1 VLYRLE
7 NVRKSFGTKDV
18 LVDATWQHD
27 PGRIVG
33 LVGRNGSGKST
44 VLRIVQGLVEPDG
57 GKLYVAGGTTFASLD
72 QAVEPEGDEPL
83 RAFVAR
89 AQEPLLALEREMRRL
104 EEAIATHG
112 ADGDRAALDALL
124 AEHDDV
130 REHFERAGGYE
141 ADARVDRV
149 LMGVGLLRA
158 LWERPVGELSGGQK
172 HRAQIAR
179 LLLTDA
185 SALLLDEPTNHL
197 DVAGIEFL
205 ESWLVERK
213 TGAGL
218 SALVV
223 SHDRR
228 FLDAVA
234 DRIVEVAHG
243 RLEDYPGDYATYR
256 RLKAERERLRAKEA
270 EKQRQMIER
279 TEEFIRRNIAGQKT
293 KQARSRRT
301 MLARIER
308 IEAPRED
315 ANEVAIRFEEARI
328 SGGRVLEAK
337 KLVPGYRETGP
348 LLQPLSFLLRR
359 GDRLALWGPN
369 GCGKTTLLK
378 TLARVLPPL
387 SGSAVPGTGVLTGYY
402 DQEMGDL
409 PVEATA
415 LDAVMDLDPTMK
427 ENEARDFLAL
437 FDFRGDEVF
446 QKIATLSGG
455 EKGRLS
461 LARIVFG
468 GANFLLLDEPTNHLD
483 LDAREQ
489 LEDALE
495 AFEGAIIFVSHDRW
509 FVDRI
514 ATEIL
519 EIAPGGATEL
529 HPGNYSD
536 LMKRKKA
543 SLAPSQDGS
552 QQRDELQWGAA
563 KGAFSS
569 KGKKDKGSAAGSAG
583 AKPGAVRHPSSPSK
597 KSLSSD
603 LAIAAGVTGSARG
616 AAGASPG
623 GPRRPDRAAERRRA
637 KNERILAVL
646 EEEIARLEEEIRSLD
661 LSLANPE
668 VFRDGEKVRQV
679 KSAREQAQRTLEA
692 KLWEWEETSRKLQTG
707 AEVPA

>member
-1 VLYRLE
+1 MLYRLE

-18 LVDATWQHD
+18 LLDATWQHD

-33 LVGRNGSGKST
+33 LVGRNGAGKTT
-44 VLRIVQGLVEPDG
+44 VLKIVLSLVEPDG

-83 RAFVAR
+83 RVFVAR

-104 EEAIATHG
+104 EEEIATHG

-124 AEHDDV
+124 AEHDEV

-141 ADARVDRV
+141 ADSRIERV
-149 LMGVGLLRA
+149 LDGVGLPRA
-158 LWERPVGELSGGQK
+158 LWDRPVGELSGGQK

-185 SALLLDEPTNHL
+185 SVLLLDEPTNHL

-205 ESWLVERK
+205 EGWLVERK
-213 TGAGL
+213 TSAGL
-218 SALVV
+218 SALVA

-234 DRIVEVAHG
+234 DRILEVAHG
-243 RLEDYPGDYATYR
+243 RLEEYPGDYATYR
-256 RLKAERERLRAKEA
+256 KLKAERDRLRAKEA

-279 TEEFIRRNIAGQKT
+279 TEDFIRRNIAGQKT
-293 KQARSRRT
+293 KQAQGRRK

-315 ANEVAIRFEEARI
+315 ANDVSIRFEEARV

-337 KLVPGYRETGP
+337 KIVPGYAETGP
-348 LLQPLSFLLRR
+348 LMQPVSFLLRR
-359 GDRLALWGPN
+359 GDRMALWGPN

-378 TLARVLPPL
+378 NLARVLPPL
-387 SGSAVPGTGVLTGYY
+387 SGSAVPGASVLVGYY

-409 PVEATA
+409 APNATA
-415 LDAVMDLDPTMK
+415 LDVVMDLDPTMK

-483 LDAREQ
+483 LDAREH
-489 LEDALE
+489 LEDAL
-495 AFEGAIIFVSHDRW
+495 ADFEGAIVFVSHDRW

-514 ATEIL
+514 ATQIL
-519 EIAPGGATEL
+519 EIGPGGTVEV
-529 HPGNYSD
+529 HDGNYSD
-536 LMKRKKA
+536 LIRRKK
-543 SLAPSQDGS
+543 G
-552 QQRDELQWGAA
+552 REI
-563 KGAFSS
+563 SS
-569 KGKKDKGSAAGSAG
+569 KVNTASATGEAA
-583 AKPGAVRHPSSPSK
+583 AVRVAQAPLNPSK
-597 KSLSSD
+597 KSSSSSSER
-603 LAIAAGVTGSARG
+603 T
-616 AAGASPG
+616 
-623 GPRRPDRAAERRRA
+623 AERRRL
-637 KNERILAVL
+637 KNEKILSLL
-646 EEEIARLEEEIRSLD
+646 EEEIARLEEEVRNLD
-661 LSLANPE
+661 LSLSNPD
-668 VFRDGEKVRQV
+668 VFRDGEKSRQV
-679 KSAREQAQRTLEA
+679 KTARDNARRLLEA
-692 KLWEWEETSRKLQTG
+692 KMWEWEETSRKVQVG
-707 AEVPA
+707 EEVTA

>member
-1 VLYRLE
+1 VLYRLV

-18 LVDATWQHD
+18 LLDATWQHD

-33 LVGRNGSGKST
+33 LVGRNGAGKST
-44 VLRIVQGLVEPDG
+44 VLKIVQGVLEPDG
-57 GKLYVAGGTTFASLD
+57 GRRFLAGGTTFASLE
-72 QAVEPEGDEPL
+72 QAVEPEGLEPL

-112 ADGDRAALDALL
+112 AHGDRAALDVLL
-124 AEHDDV
+124 GEHDDV

-149 LMGVGLLRA
+149 LMGVGLARA
-158 LWERPVGELSGGQK
+158 LWDRPVGELSGGQK

-185 SALLLDEPTNHL
+185 SVLLLDEPTNHL
-197 DVAGIEFL
+197 DVSGIEFL
-205 ESWLVERK
+205 EGWLVERK

-315 ANEVAIRFEEARI
+315 ANEVSIRFEEARV

-348 LLQPLSFLLRR
+348 LLQPVSFLLRR

-415 LDAVMDLDPTMK
+415 LDAVMDLDPTMT

-446 QKIATLSGG
+446 QRIATLSGG

-495 AFEGAIIFVSHDRW
+495 VFEGAIVFVSHDRW

-514 ATEIL
+514 ATEML
-519 EIAPGGATEL
+519 EIRDGKAEI
-529 HPGNYSD
+529 HEGNYSD
-536 LMKRKKA
+536 FVRRKKEI
-543 SLAPSQDGS
+543 LAPSRDDSQDRSDLQRGS
-552 QQRDELQWGAA
+552 GDAV
-563 KGAFSS
+563 FSS
-569 KGKKDKGSAAGSAG
+569 KGKKNKRPPSGAAGAQS
-583 AKPGAVRHPSSPSK
+583 
-597 KSLSSD
+597 
-603 LAIAAGVTGSARG
+603 
-616 AAGASPG
+616 AAGASPSL
-623 GPRRPDRAAERRRA
+623 PSKKSSSSSSDRAAERRRL

-646 EEEIARLEEEIRSLD
+646 EEEIGRLEEEIRALD
-661 LSLANPE
+661 LSLANPD
-668 VFRDGEKVRQV
+668 VFRDGDKARQV
-679 KSAREQAQRTLEA
+679 KAAREQARRTLEA
-692 KLWEWEETSRKLQTG
+692 KLWDWEETSRKLQTG

>member
-1 VLYRLE
+1 MRSATASRKRRSCETTSAERPAPVFRSTSQPSR
-7 NVRKSFGTKDV
+7 NSIPATSRWFVGSSSRRTDASVRRSRAIWARCFCPPESSPT
-18 LVDATWQHD
+18 
-27 PGRIVG
+27 G
-33 LVGRNGSGKST
+33 LSQS
-44 VLRIVQGLVEPDG
+44 
-57 GKLYVAGGTTFASLD
+57 
-72 QAVEPEGDEPL
+72 
-83 RAFVAR
+83 
-89 AQEPLLALEREMRRL
+89 
-104 EEAIATHG
+104 
-112 ADGDRAALDALL
+112 
-124 AEHDDV
+124 
-130 REHFERAGGYE
+130 
-141 ADARVDRV
+141 ARVDRV
-149 LMGVGLLRA
+149 LMGVGLSRA
-158 LWERPVGELSGGQK
+158 LWDRPVGELSGGQK

-185 SALLLDEPTNHL
+185 SVLLLDEPTNHL

-205 ESWLVERK
+205 EGWLVERK
-213 TGAGL
+213 TSAGL
-218 SALVV
+218 SALVA

-234 DRIVEVAHG
+234 DRILEVAHG
-243 RLEDYPGDYATYR
+243 RLEEYPGDYATYR
-256 RLKAERERLRAKEA
+256 KLKAERDRLRAKEA

-279 TEEFIRRNIAGQKT
+279 TEDFIRRNIAGQKT
-293 KQARSRRT
+293 KQAQGRRK

-315 ANEVAIRFEEARI
+315 ANDVSIRFEEARV

-337 KLVPGYRETGP
+337 KLVPGYKETGP
-348 LLQPLSFLLRR
+348 LLQPVSFLLRR

-378 TLARVLPPL
+378 TLARVLPAL

-461 LARIVFG
+461 LARVEVEVVRG
-468 GANFLLLDEPTNHLD
+468 LVQQEKVRAAEN
-483 LDAREQ
+483 DAREQ
-489 LEDALE
+489 LEDAL
-495 AFEGAIIFVSHDRW
+495 ADFEGAIVFVSHDRW

-514 ATEIL
+514 ATQIFEIV
-519 EIAPGGATEL
+519 PGGAVEL
-529 HPGNYSD
+529 HPGNYAD
-536 LMKRKKA
+536 LVKRKKEL
-543 SLAPSQDGS
+543 LAPTQDGS
-552 QQRDELQWGAA
+552 QKRDELQWG
-563 KGAFSS
+563 KGAAAFSL
-569 KGKKDKGSAAGSAG
+569 KGKKDKDKDSSKGKDGRGAPRTAG
-583 AKPGAVRHPSSPSK
+583 AQPAASAEHTPSK
-597 KSLSSD
+597 KSPS
-603 LAIAAGVTGSARG
+603 
-616 AAGASPG
+616 
-623 GPRRPDRAAERRRA
+623 PDRAAERRRA

-661 LSLANPE
+661 LSLANPD

-679 KSAREQAQRTLEA
+679 KSAREQAKRTLEA

-707 AEVPA
+707 TEVPA

>member
-33 LVGRNGSGKST
+33 LVGRNGAGKST
-44 VLRIVQGLVEPDG
+44 VLKIVLGLVEPDG
-57 GKLYVAGGTTFASLD
+57 GKLHVAGGTTFASLD

-89 AQEPLLALEREMRRL
+89 AQEPLLVLEREMRRL

-112 ADGDRAALDALL
+112 ADGDRAVLDTLL
-124 AEHDDV
+124 AEHDEV

-141 ADARVDRV
+141 ADARVERV
-149 LMGVGLLRA
+149 LMGVGLDRA

-172 HRAQIAR
+172 HRAQIGR

-185 SALLLDEPTNHL
+185 SVLLLDEPTNHL

-205 ESWLVERK
+205 EGWLVERK
-213 TGAGL
+213 TSAGL

-243 RLEDYPGDYATYR
+243 RLEDYPGDYAAYR
-256 RLKAERERLRAKEA
+256 KLKTERDRLRAKEA

-315 ANEVAIRFEEARI
+315 ANEVSIRFE
-328 SGGRVLEAK
+328 
-337 KLVPGYRETGP
+337 ETGP
-348 LLQPLSFLLRR
+348 LLQPVSFLLRR
-359 GDRLALWGPN
+359 GDRMALWGPN

-378 TLARVLPPL
+378 NLARVLPPL

-461 LARIVFG
+461 LSRIVFG

-489 LEDALE
+489 LEDALSD
-495 AFEGAIIFVSHDRW
+495 FEGAIVFVSHDRW

-514 ATEIL
+514 ATQIL
-519 EIAPGGATEL
+519 EIGPGGKTEL
-529 HPGNYSD
+529 HDGNYSD
-536 LMKRKKA
+536 LLKRKKER
-543 SLAPSQDGS
+543 LAPSQDDS
-552 QQRDELQWGAA
+552 QERSDPQRG
-563 KGAFSS
+563 KGNAAFSL
-569 KGKKDKGSAAGSAG
+569 KGKKDKG
-583 AKPGAVRHPSSPSK
+583 
-597 KSLSSD
+597 
-603 LAIAAGVTGSARG
+603 G
-616 AAGASPG
+616 AAGRAG
-623 GPRRPDRAAERRRA
+623 DRAAERRRA
-637 KNERILAVL
+637 KNERILSTL
-646 EEEIARLEEEIRSLD
+646 EEEIARLEQELRNLD
-661 LSLANPE
+661 LSLSNPD
-668 VFRDGEKVRQV
+668 VFRDGEKARQV
-679 KSAREQAQRTLEA
+679 TAARETARKTLEA
-692 KLWEWEETSRKLQTG
+692 KMWEWEETSRKLQVG
-707 AEVPA
+707 EGVPA

>member
-1 VLYRLE
+1 MLYRLE

-33 LVGRNGSGKST
+33 LVGRNGAGKST
-44 VLRIVQGLVEPDG
+44 VLKIVLSLVEPDG

-83 RAFVAR
+83 RTFVAR
-89 AQEPLLALEREMRRL
+89 AQEPLLALERTMRRL
-104 EEAIATHG
+104 EEEIVTHG

-124 AEHDDV
+124 AEHDEV

-141 ADARVDRV
+141 ADSRIDRV
-149 LMGVGLLRA
+149 LDGVGLARP

-172 HRAQIAR
+172 HRTQIAR

-185 SALLLDEPTNHL
+185 SVLLLDEPTNHL
-197 DVAGIEFL
+197 DVSGIEFL

-213 TGAGL
+213 SSAGL

-256 RLKAERERLRAKEA
+256 KLKAERDRLRAKEA
-270 EKQRQMIER
+270 EKQRQMIEK
-279 TEEFIRRNIAGQKT
+279 TEDFIRRNIAGQKT
-293 KQARSRRT
+293 KQAQGRRK

-315 ANEVAIRFEEARI
+315 ANDVSIRFEEARV

-337 KLVPGYRETGP
+337 KIVPGYPETGP
-348 LLQPLSFLLRR
+348 LTAPVSFLLRR
-359 GDRLALWGPN
+359 GDRMALWGPN

-378 TLARVLPPL
+378 NLARVLPPL
-387 SGSAVPGTGVLTGYY
+387 SGSAVPGVGVLVGYY

-409 PVEATA
+409 APNATA
-415 LDAVMDLDPTMK
+415 LDVVMDLDPTMK
-427 ENEARDFLAL
+427 ENDARDFLAL

-495 AFEGAIIFVSHDRW
+495 AFEGAIVFVSHDRW

-514 ATEIL
+514 ATQIL
-519 EIAPGGATEL
+519 EIGQGGEVDV
-529 HPGNYSD
+529 HDGNYSD
-536 LMKRKKA
+536 LLRRKKEKE
-543 SLAPSQDGS
+543 GK
-552 QQRDELQWGAA
+552 RE
-563 KGAFSS
+563 
-569 KGKKDKGSAAGSAG
+569 GKKEEGISLNGEEGRGAPRAAGARPATGS
-583 AKPGAVRHPSSPSK
+583 PPSSPSK
-597 KSLSSD
+597 KSSS
-603 LAIAAGVTGSARG
+603 S
-616 AAGASPG
+616 S
-623 GPRRPDRAAERRRA
+623 PDRAADRRRA
-637 KNERILAVL
+637 KNKKLLSDL
-646 EEEIARLEEEIRSLD
+646 EEAISGLEGEIQTLD
-661 LSLANPE
+661 LSLSNPD
-668 VFRDGEKVRQV
+668 VYRDGEKARHVTA
-679 KSAREQAQRTLEA
+679 ARENARRTLEA
-692 KLWEWEETSRKLQTG
+692 KMWEWEETSRKIQVGDAVT
-707 AEVPA
+707 A

>member
-1 VLYRLE
+1 MLYRLE

-33 LVGRNGSGKST
+33 LVGRNGAGKTT
-44 VLRIVQGLVEPDG
+44 VLKIVLSLVEPDG

-104 EEAIATHG
+104 EEEIATHG
-112 ADGDRAALDALL
+112 ADGDRAALDVLL
-124 AEHDDV
+124 AEHDEV

-141 ADARVDRV
+141 ADSRIERV
-149 LMGVGLLRA
+149 LDGVGLPRA
-158 LWERPVGELSGGQK
+158 LWDRPVGELSGGQK

-185 SALLLDEPTNHL
+185 SVLLLDEPTNHL

-205 ESWLVERK
+205 EGWLVERK
-213 TGAGL
+213 TSAGL
-218 SALVV
+218 SALVA

-234 DRIVEVAHG
+234 DRILEVAHG
-243 RLEDYPGDYATYR
+243 RLEEYPGDYATYR
-256 RLKAERERLRAKEA
+256 KLKAERDRLRAKEA

-279 TEEFIRRNIAGQKT
+279 TEDFIRRNIAGQKT
-293 KQARSRRT
+293 KQAQGRRK

-315 ANEVAIRFEEARI
+315 ANDVSIRFEEARV

-337 KLVPGYRETGP
+337 KIVPGYAETGP
-348 LLQPLSFLLRR
+348 LMQPVSFLLRR
-359 GDRLALWGPN
+359 GDRMALWGPN

-378 TLARVLPPL
+378 NLARVLPPL
-387 SGSAVPGTGVLTGYY
+387 SGSAVPGASVLVGYY

-409 PVEATA
+409 APNATA
-415 LDAVMDLDPTMK
+415 LDVVMDLDPTMR

-483 LDAREQ
+483 LDAREH
-489 LEDALE
+489 LEDAL
-495 AFEGAIIFVSHDRW
+495 ADFEGAIVFVSHDRW

-514 ATEIL
+514 ATQIL
-519 EIAPGGATEL
+519 EIGPGGTVEV
-529 HPGNYSD
+529 HDGNYSD
-536 LMKRKKA
+536 LMRRKK
-543 SLAPSQDGS
+543 G
-552 QQRDELQWGAA
+552 REI
-563 KGAFSS
+563 SS
-569 KGKKDKGSAAGSAG
+569 KVNTASATGEAA
-583 AKPGAVRHPSSPSK
+583 AVRVAQAPLNPSR
-597 KSLSSD
+597 KSSSSSSER
-603 LAIAAGVTGSARG
+603 T
-616 AAGASPG
+616 
-623 GPRRPDRAAERRRA
+623 AERRRL
-637 KNERILAVL
+637 KNEKILSLL
-646 EEEIARLEEEIRSLD
+646 EEEIARLEEEVRNLD
-661 LSLANPE
+661 LSLSNPD
-668 VFRDGEKVRQV
+668 VFRDGEKSRQV
-679 KSAREQAQRTLEA
+679 KTARDNARRLLEA
-692 KLWEWEETSRKLQTG
+692 KMWEWEETSRKVQVG
-707 AEVPA
+707 EEVTA

>member
-1 VLYRLE
+1 MLYRLE

-33 LVGRNGSGKST
+33 LVGRNGAGKST
-44 VLRIVQGLVEPDG
+44 VLKIVLGLVEPDG

-83 RAFVAR
+83 RVFVAR
-89 AQEPLLALEREMRRL
+89 AQEPLLALERTMRRL
-104 EEAIATHG
+104 EDEIATHG

-124 AEHDDV
+124 VEHDEV

-141 ADARVDRV
+141 ADSRIDRV
-149 LMGVGLLRA
+149 LDGVGLARP

-197 DVAGIEFL
+197 DVSGIEFL

-213 TGAGL
+213 TSAGL

-256 RLKAERERLRAKEA
+256 KLKAERDRLRAKEA
-270 EKQRQMIER
+270 EKQRQMIEK
-279 TEEFIRRNIAGQKT
+279 TEDFIRRNIAGQKT
-293 KQARSRRT
+293 KQAQGRRK

-315 ANEVAIRFEEARI
+315 ANDVSIRFEEARV

-337 KLVPGYRETGP
+337 KIVPGYPETGP
-348 LLQPLSFLLRR
+348 LTAPVSFLLRR
-359 GDRLALWGPN
+359 GDRMALWGPN

-378 TLARVLPPL
+378 NLARVLPPL
-387 SGSAVPGTGVLTGYY
+387 SGSAVPGVGVLVGYY

-409 PVEATA
+409 APNATA
-415 LDAVMDLDPTMK
+415 LDVVMDLDPTMK
-427 ENEARDFLAL
+427 ENDARDFLAL

-495 AFEGAIIFVSHDRW
+495 AFEGAIVFVSHDRW

-514 ATEIL
+514 ATQIL
-519 EIAPGGATEL
+519 EIGPGGRVDV
-529 HPGNYSD
+529 HDGNYSG
-536 LMKRKKA
+536 LLRRKKEKE
-543 SLAPSQDGS
+543 GK
-552 QQRDELQWGAA
+552 RE
-563 KGAFSS
+563 
-569 KGKKDKGSAAGSAG
+569 GKKEEEISLNGKEGRGASRTAEAQPAARA
-583 AKPGAVRHPSSPSK
+583 PHTPSK
-597 KSLSSD
+597 KSSS
-603 LAIAAGVTGSARG
+603 SSSSS
-616 AAGASPG
+616 SP
-623 GPRRPDRAAERRRA
+623 PDRAADRRRA
-637 KNERILAVL
+637 KNKKILSDL
-646 EEEIARLEEEIRSLD
+646 EEAISDLESEIRTLD
-661 LSLANPE
+661 LSLSNPE
-668 VFRDGEKVRQV
+668 VYRDGEKARQV
-679 KSAREQAQRTLEA
+679 TAARENARRTLEA
-692 KLWEWEETSRKLQTG
+692 KMWEWEETSRKIQVG
-707 AEVPA
+707 DAVPA

>member
-1 VLYRLE
+1 MLYRLE

-33 LVGRNGSGKST
+33 LVGRNGAGKST
-44 VLRIVQGLVEPDG
+44 VLKIVLGLVEPDG

-83 RAFVAR
+83 RVFVAR
-89 AQEPLLALEREMRRL
+89 AQEPLLALERTMRRL
-104 EEAIATHG
+104 EEEIATHG

-124 AEHDDV
+124 AEHDEV

-141 ADARVDRV
+141 ADSRIDRV
-149 LMGVGLLRA
+149 LDGVGLARP

-185 SALLLDEPTNHL
+185 SVLLLDEPTNHL
-197 DVAGIEFL
+197 DVSGIEFL

-213 TGAGL
+213 SSAGL

-256 RLKAERERLRAKEA
+256 KLKAERDRLRAKEA
-270 EKQRQMIER
+270 EKQRQMIEK
-279 TEEFIRRNIAGQKT
+279 TEDFIRRNIAGQKT
-293 KQARSRRT
+293 KQAQGRRK

-315 ANEVAIRFEEARI
+315 ANDVSIRFEEARV

-337 KLVPGYRETGP
+337 KIVPGYPETGP
-348 LLQPLSFLLRR
+348 LTAPVSFLLRR
-359 GDRLALWGPN
+359 GDRMALWGPN

-378 TLARVLPPL
+378 NLARVLPPL
-387 SGSAVPGTGVLTGYY
+387 SGSAVPGVGVLVGYY

-409 PVEATA
+409 APNATA
-415 LDAVMDLDPTMK
+415 LDVVMDLDPTMK
-427 ENEARDFLAL
+427 ENDARDFLAL

-495 AFEGAIIFVSHDRW
+495 AFEGAIVFVSHDRW

-514 ATEIL
+514 ATQIL
-519 EIAPGGATEL
+519 EIGPGGRVDV
-529 HPGNYSD
+529 HDGNYSD
-536 LMKRKKA
+536 LLRRKK
-543 SLAPSQDGS
+543 
-552 QQRDELQWGAA
+552 E
-563 KGAFSS
+563 KE
-569 KGKKDKGSAAGSAG
+569 GKKEGEREEEISLNGKEGRGASRTAEAQPAARA
-583 AKPGAVRHPSSPSK
+583 PHTPSK
-597 KSLSSD
+597 KSSS
-603 LAIAAGVTGSARG
+603 S
-616 AAGASPG
+616 SSSSSS
-623 GPRRPDRAAERRRA
+623 PDRAADRRRA
-637 KNERILAVL
+637 KNKKILSDL
-646 EEEIARLEEEIRSLD
+646 EEAISGLEGEIRTLD
-661 LSLANPE
+661 LSLSNPD
-668 VFRDGEKVRQV
+668 VYRDGEKARQV
-679 KSAREQAQRTLEA
+679 TAARENARRTLEA
-692 KLWEWEETSRKLQTG
+692 KMWEWEETSRKIQVGDAVT
-707 AEVPA
+707 A

>member
-33 LVGRNGSGKST
+33 LVGRNGAGKST
-44 VLRIVQGLVEPDG
+44 VLKIVLGLVEPDG
-57 GKLYVAGGTTFASLD
+57 GKLHVAGGTTFASLD

-104 EEAIATHG
+104 EEAIAAHG
-112 ADGDRAALDALL
+112 AGGDRAALDVLL
-124 AEHDDV
+124 GEHDEV

-149 LMGVGLLRA
+149 LMGVGLDRA
-158 LWERPVGELSGGQK
+158 LWERPVGALSGGQK
-172 HRAQIAR
+172 HRAQIGR

-185 SALLLDEPTNHL
+185 SVLLLDEPTNHL

-205 ESWLVERK
+205 EGWLVERK

-256 RLKAERERLRAKEA
+256 KLKAERDRLRAKEA

-308 IEAPRED
+308 IEAPRDD
-315 ANEVAIRFEEARI
+315 ANDVSIRFEEARV

-337 KLVPGYRETGP
+337 KLVPGYKETGP
-348 LLQPLSFLLRR
+348 LLQPVSLLLRR

-387 SGSAVPGTGVLTGYY
+387 SGAAVPGTGVLTGYY

-409 PVEATA
+409 PVQATA

-446 QKIATLSGG
+446 QRIATLSGG

-489 LEDALE
+489 LEDAL
-495 AFEGAIIFVSHDRW
+495 ADFEGAIVFVSHDRW

-514 ATEIL
+514 ATQIL
-519 EIAPGGATEL
+519 EIGPGGATEL
-529 HPGNYSD
+529 HDGNYSD
-536 LMKRKKA
+536 LLKRKKERF
-543 SLAPSQDGS
+543 APSQGDS
-552 QQRDELQWGAA
+552 KKRSDLQWG
-563 KGAFSS
+563 KGNEAFSS
-569 KGKKDKGSAAGSAG
+569 KGKRDKSGARGSAAAG
-583 AKPGAVRHPSSPSK
+583 PGAGPQPSSLSK
-597 KSLSSD
+597 KSSSSSSSD
-603 LAIAAGVTGSARG
+603 K
-616 AAGASPG
+616 
-623 GPRRPDRAAERRRA
+623 AAERRRL
-637 KNERILAVL
+637 KNERILAAL
-646 EEEIARLEEEIRSLD
+646 EEEISRLEEEVRNLD
-661 LSLANPE
+661 LSLSNPD
-668 VFRDGEKVRQV
+668 VFRDGEKARQV
-679 KSAREQAQRTLEA
+679 NAAREAARKTLEA
-692 KLWEWEETSRKLQTG
+692 KLWEWEETSRKLQVG
-707 AEVPA
+707 EEVTV

>member
-1 VLYRLE
+1 
-7 NVRKSFGTKDV
+7 
-18 LVDATWQHD
+18 
-27 PGRIVG
+27 
-33 LVGRNGSGKST
+33 
-44 VLRIVQGLVEPDG
+44 
-57 GKLYVAGGTTFASLD
+57 
-72 QAVEPEGDEPL
+72 
-83 RAFVAR
+83 
-89 AQEPLLALEREMRRL
+89 M
-104 EEAIATHG
+104 
-112 ADGDRAALDALL
+112 
-124 AEHDDV
+124 
-130 REHFERAGGYE
+130 
-141 ADARVDRV
+141 
-149 LMGVGLLRA
+149 
-158 LWERPVGELSGGQK
+158 GELSGGQK

-185 SALLLDEPTNHL
+185 SVLLLDEPTNHL

-205 ESWLVERK
+205 EGWLVERK

-256 RLKAERERLRAKEA
+256 KLKAERERLRAKEA

-315 ANEVAIRFEEARI
+315 ANEVSIRFEEARV

-348 LLQPLSFLLRR
+348 LLQPVSFLLRR

-427 ENEARDFLAL
+427 ESEARDFLAL

-495 AFEGAIIFVSHDRW
+495 AFEGAIVFVSHDRW

-514 ATEIL
+514 ATQML
-519 EIAPGGATEL
+519 EIAPAARPSSRREL
-529 HPGNYSD
+529 FGLRQEEEGEDSWLPRRGRSAERGD
-536 LMKRKKA
+536 
-543 SLAPSQDGS
+543 
-552 QQRDELQWGAA
+552 LQWGERRRLR
-563 KGAFSS
+563 AFSPSS
-569 KGKKDKGSAAGSAG
+569 KGQRK
-583 AKPGAVRHPSSPSK
+583 RPSSDVWIGCRCRQRAGVGAAPSK
-597 KSLSSD
+597 KSSS
-603 LAIAAGVTGSARG
+603 APTAPPRG
-616 AAGASPG
+616 GA
-623 GPRRPDRAAERRRA
+623 
-637 KNERILAVL
+637 
-646 EEEIARLEEEIRSLD
+646 
-661 LSLANPE
+661 
-668 VFRDGEKVRQV
+668 
-679 KSAREQAQRTLEA
+679 
-692 KLWEWEETSRKLQTG
+692 
-707 AEVPA
+707 

>member
-1 VLYRLE
+1 MLYRLE

-18 LVDATWQHD
+18 LLDATWQHD

-33 LVGRNGSGKST
+33 LVGRNGAGKST
-44 VLRIVQGLVEPDG
+44 VLKIVLSLVEPDG

-83 RAFVAR
+83 RTFVAR

-104 EEAIATHG
+104 EDEIATHT

-124 AEHDDV
+124 AEHDAV

-141 ADARVDRV
+141 ADSRIERV
-149 LMGVGLLRA
+149 LDGVGLARP
-158 LWERPVGELSGGQK
+158 LWDRPVGELSGGQK

-185 SALLLDEPTNHL
+185 SVLLLDEPTNHL
-197 DVAGIEFL
+197 DVSGIEFL
-205 ESWLVERK
+205 EGWLVERK
-213 TGAGL
+213 TSAGL

-243 RLEDYPGDYATYR
+243 RLDDYPGDYATYR
-256 RLKAERERLRAKEA
+256 KLKTERDRLRAKEA
-270 EKQRQMIER
+270 EKQRQMIEK
-279 TEEFIRRNIAGQKT
+279 TEDFIRRNIAGQKT
-293 KQARSRRT
+293 KQAQGRRK

-308 IEAPRED
+308 IEAPRDD
-315 ANEVAIRFEEARI
+315 ANDVTIRFEEARV

-337 KLVPGYRETGP
+337 KIVPGYRETGP
-348 LLQPLSFLLRR
+348 LLEPVSLLLRR

-378 TLARVLPPL
+378 NLARVLPPL
-387 SGSAVPGTGVLTGYY
+387 SGSAVPGVGVLVGYY

-409 PVEATA
+409 SPNATA
-415 LDAVMDLDPTMK
+415 LDVVMDLDPTMK
-427 ENEARDFLAL
+427 ENDARDFLAL

-495 AFEGAIIFVSHDRW
+495 AFEGAIVFVSHDRW

-514 ATEIL
+514 ATQIL
-519 EIAPGGATEL
+519 EIGPGGKTEVFD
-529 HPGNYSD
+529 GNYSD
-536 LMKRKKA
+536 LLKRKKERVA
-543 SLAPSQDGS
+543 QDGS
-552 QQRDELQWGAA
+552 LERDELQGGSD
-563 KGAFSS
+563 KDKEGDSS
-569 KGKKDKGSAAGSAG
+569 KGKKGRRGAHGTAG
-583 AKPGAVRHPSSPSK
+583 APPGASPSHTPSK
-597 KSLSSD
+597 KTSVPFS
-603 LAIAAGVTGSARG
+603 
-616 AAGASPG
+616 
-623 GPRRPDRAAERRRA
+623 DRAAERRRA
-637 KNERILAVL
+637 KNLRILSDL
-646 EEEIARLEEEIRSLD
+646 EDEIARLEGEVRQLDISL
-661 LSLANPE
+661 SNPD
-668 VFRDGEKVRQV
+668 VYRDGEKARQV
-679 KSAREQAQRTLEA
+679 SAARENARRTLEA
-692 KLWEWEETSRKLQTG
+692 KMWEWEETSRKIQVGDPVT
-707 AEVPA
+707 A

>member
-18 LVDATWQHD
+18 LLDATWQHD

-33 LVGRNGSGKST
+33 LVGRNGAGKST
-44 VLRIVQGLVEPDG
+44 VLKIVLSLVEPDG
-57 GKLYVAGGTTFASLD
+57 GKLHVAGGATFASLD

-83 RAFVAR
+83 RVFVAR

-104 EEAIATHG
+104 EDEIAAHG
-112 ADGDRAALDALL
+112 ADGDRAELDLLL
-124 AEHDDV
+124 AEHDAV

-141 ADARVDRV
+141 ADSRIDRV
-149 LMGVGLLRA
+149 LDGVGLARP
-158 LWERPVGELSGGQK
+158 LWDRPVGELSGGQK

-185 SALLLDEPTNHL
+185 SVLLLDEPTNHL
-197 DVAGIEFL
+197 DVSGIEFL
-205 ESWLVERK
+205 EGWLVERK
-213 TGAGL
+213 TSAGL
-218 SALVV
+218 AALVV

-243 RLEDYPGDYATYR
+243 RLEEYPGDYATYR
-256 RLKAERERLRAKEA
+256 KLKAERDRLRAKEA

-279 TEEFIRRNIAGQKT
+279 TEDFIRRNIAGQKT
-293 KQARSRRT
+293 KQAQGRRK

-315 ANEVAIRFEEARI
+315 ANDVSIRFEEARV

-337 KLVPGYRETGP
+337 KVVPGYRETGP
-348 LLQPLSFLLRR
+348 LMEPVSFLLRR
-359 GDRLALWGPN
+359 GDRMALWGPN

-378 TLARVLPPL
+378 NLARVLPPL
-387 SGSAVPGTGVLTGYY
+387 SGSASPGVGVLVGYY

-409 PVEATA
+409 APNATA
-415 LDAVMDLDPTMK
+415 LDVVMDLDPTMK
-427 ENEARDFLAL
+427 EVEARDFLAL

-495 AFEGAIIFVSHDRW
+495 AFEGAIVFVSHDRW

-514 ATEIL
+514 ATQIL
-519 EIAPGGATEL
+519 EIGPGGKTEVFE
-529 HPGNYSD
+529 GNYSD
-536 LMKRKKA
+536 LLKRKKER
-543 SLAPSQDGS
+543 LAPSQDHS
-552 QQRDELQWGAA
+552 LERFDLQWGEGKA
-563 KGAFSS
+563 AFSA
-569 KGKKDKGSAAGSAG
+569 KGKKDKE
-583 AKPGAVRHPSSPSK
+583 KEK
-597 KSLSSD
+597 
-603 LAIAAGVTGSARG
+603 
-616 AAGASPG
+616 G
-623 GPRRPDRAAERRRA
+623 GPRGNAAASPRARESPSSLTKKSSSSSSSDRAAERRRL
-637 KNERILAVL
+637 KNEKLLSLL
-646 EEEIARLEEEIRSLD
+646 EEEIARLEGEVRNLDISLSD
-661 LSLANPE
+661 PD
-668 VFRDGEKVRQV
+668 VYRDGEKARKVTAARE
-679 KSAREQAQRTLEA
+679 SARRALEA
-692 KLWEWEETSRKLQTG
+692 KMWEWEETSRKVQSG
-707 AEVPA
+707 APSDAGVTA